1 MSSSSPST
9 SPYDLIVIG
18 AGPGGYVAAE
28 RAGAKGKRVL
38 LIEKGPLGGVCLNE
52 GCVPSKTLLY
62 AAKTYSH
69 ALHGAAYGVETTGVR
84 FNLDTVMARKAKVI
98 DTLRKGIAAQMKRFK
113 VEVVSGSAKFVDRQT
128 VAVGE
133 QTYQGQN
140 ILIATG
146 SSPVVIPIPGHNLPH
161 VVTSTGILEVKTLP
175 KKLAIIGGG
184 VIGMEFASF
193 FSQVGVEV
201 SVIEMLP
208 EILPN
213 FDADLVQML
222 KKALTGVTCYV
233 GAKVESVTPDSV
245 TFTRAGK
252 QESVAADLVLMS
264 VGRRPNTA
272 GLGLEQIGLDFDP
285 RGGIRVDECLRT
297 NLPGIYAVGDV
308 NGKSLLAHSASRMGE
323 VAVNTMFGPPDHM
336 RYNGIPWVV
345 YSNPEVAG
353 VGLTETQ
360 AKAQGRKVDVGKLQL
375 RANGR
380 FLAES
385 DKENGLCKVIVDH
398 DTRVL
403 LGVYMLG
410 HACSEMIF
418 GAATMVEMELRVPD
432 IQELVFPHP
441 TVSEI
446 FRDTV
451 FELGH

>member
-1 MSSSSPST
+1 MSSSSS
-9 SPYDLIVIG
+9 YDLIVIG

-28 RAGAKGKRVL
+28 RAGAMGKRVL
-38 LIEKGPLGGVCLNE
+38 LIERRPLGGVCLNE

-84 FNLDTVMARKAKVI
+84 FNLDTVMARKTKVI
-98 DTLRKGIAAQMKRFK
+98 DTLRKGIASQMKRFK
-113 VEVVSGSAKFVDRQT
+113 VDVVSGSAKFVDRST

-133 QTYQGQN
+133 QTYQGTN

-175 KKLAIIGGG
+175 KQLAIIGGG

-193 FSQVGVEV
+193 FSQVGVTV
-201 SVIEMLP
+201 NVIEMLP

-213 FDADLVQML
+213 FDADLAQML
-222 KKALTGVTCYV
+222 KKSLPGVTCHV
-233 GAKVESVTPDSV
+233 GAKVESVTADAV
-245 TFTRAGK
+245 TFTRNGK
-252 QESVAADLVLMS
+252 TESVPADLVLMS
-264 VGRRPNTA
+264 VGRRPNVA
-272 GLGLEQIGLDFDP
+272 NLGLEAIGLDFDP
-285 RGGIRVDECLRT
+285 RGGIRVDEQLRT
-297 NLPGIYAVGDV
+297 NLPGIYACGDV

-323 VAVNTMFGPPDHM
+323 VAVNTMFGHPDRM
-336 RYNGIPWVV
+336 RYGAIPWVV

-360 AKAQGRKVDVGKLQL
+360 AKAQGREVVVGKLQL

-385 DKENGLCKVIVDH
+385 DKENGVCKVIVDKH
-398 DTRVL
+398 TRVL

-418 GAATMVEMELRVPD
+418 GAATMVELELRVPD

-446 FRDTV
+446 FREAI